1 VSHLNQESIE
11 LKKNLHRLLTA
22 VAALGL
28 VMFVGV
34 AYAKAKPSKH
44 HDAHSMT
51 KDKLK
56 KDGTHEIHKNGKHTV
71 SAEVQGGKIKSF
83 HVKHATKGEVAV
95 KKVKSKNKMAML
107 DSDALG
113 TDAPVKAD
121 TLYSYD
127 GYCYIDDDDVE
138 NCYWYPVEVVID
150 DFTGAVE
157 YVAPI

>member
-1 VSHLNQESIE
+1 M
-11 LKKNLHRLLTA
+11 KKNLQRLLTII
-22 VAALGL
+22 AALGL
-28 VMFVGV
+28 VMFADI
-34 AYAKAKPSKH
+34 AYAKTKKASKH
-44 HDAHSMT
+44 HDAHAMT

-95 KKVKSKNKMAML
+95 KKVKSKNKVAML
-107 DSDALG
+107 D
-113 TDAPVKAD
+113 TDAPLEAD
-121 TLYSYD
+121 TLYTYY
-127 GYCYIDDDDVE
+127 GYCYVDDEDVE

>member
-1 VSHLNQESIE
+1 M
-11 LKKNLHRLLTA
+11 KKNLQRLLTI

-28 VMFVGV
+28 VMFAGV
-34 AYAKAKPSKH
+34 TYAKTKKASKH

-51 KDKLK
+51 KEKLK
-56 KDGTHEIHKNGKHTV
+56 RDGVHEIHKNGKHTA

-95 KKVKSKNKMAML
+95 KKVKSKNKVAML
-107 DSDALG
+107 D
-113 TDAPVKAD
+113 TDAPVEAD
-121 TLYSYD
+121 TLYSYY
-127 GYCYIDDDDVE
+127 GYCYIDDEDVE

>member
-1 VSHLNQESIE
+1 MTR
-11 LKKNLHRLLTA
+11 NLQRLITI
-22 VAALGL
+22 VAALAL

-34 AYAKAKPSKH
+34 AHAKGKKASKH
-44 HDAHSMT
+44 HDAHAMT
-51 KDKLK
+51 KDSLK
-56 KDGTHEIHKNGKHTV
+56 KDGMHEIHKNGKHTA
-71 SAEVQGGKIKSF
+71 SAEVAGGKIKSF

-95 KKVKSKNKMAML
+95 KKVKSKNKVAMV
-107 DSDALG
+107 DG
-113 TDAPVKAD
+113 DAPVAAD
-121 TLYSYD
+121 TLYAYD

>member
-1 VSHLNQESIE
+1 M
-11 LKKNLHRLLTA
+11 KRNLQRLLTI

-28 VMFVGV
+28 VMFAGI

-51 KDKLK
+51 KDRLK

-71 SAEVQGGKIKSF
+71 SAEVKGGKIKSF

-95 KKVKSKNKMAML
+95 KKVKSKNKVAML
-107 DSDALG
+107 DTLD
-113 TDAPVKAD
+113 TDAPVAAD
-121 TLYSYD
+121 TLYSYY
-127 GYCYIDDDDVE
+127 GYCYIDDEDVE